1 MRVFLLVCWCVCV
14 CECGHVCVCVLTVR
28 QVHHDSTGQS
38 TQHSF
43 IEIEG
48 PIKGL
53 RGSEGR

>member
-1 MRVFLLVCWCVCV
+1 
-14 CECGHVCVCVLTVR
+14 VCVLTVR

-48 PIKGL
+48 PMEGL
-53 RGSEGR
+53 RGSEGL

>member
-1 MRVFLLVCWCVCV
+1 MS
-14 CECGHVCVCVLTVR
+14 VCVLTVR

-48 PIKGL
+48 PMEGFRGRKGL
-53 RGSEGR
+53 EGKMGFRGSKGQ